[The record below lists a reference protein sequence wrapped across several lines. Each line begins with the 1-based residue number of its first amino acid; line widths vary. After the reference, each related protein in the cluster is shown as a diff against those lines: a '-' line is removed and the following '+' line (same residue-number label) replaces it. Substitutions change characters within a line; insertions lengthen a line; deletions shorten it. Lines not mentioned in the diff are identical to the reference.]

1 MPTTSVTTLKKL
13 RELSQSQV
21 ALALFLVVIVNVV
34 FAIVNPLGKY
44 PPEKLP
50 TEHSWIWWA
59 SQDFLGQKETPAVV
73 ILGSSLLMNPLQEQ
87 DATFLDR
94 ETDAVLD
101 HHSMYLESLLNKRFY
116 TTAETGTRNANS
128 ARQSISCFNFAVP
141 GSLMSDNYMVLRTML
156 NGDRKPKVVV
166 LGLALRD
173 FIDNQV
179 TCAAAT
185 PSFKYLARYT
195 DVSDLIDLAM
205 PNIWQRGEY
214 WLNRRVYLV
223 GKKLDMQA
231 ALSQAASQL
240 QQETTATDSPMHD
253 GLLDCRLNAFDM
265 SCYVP
270 GVKSEVERH
279 VWMTKPNLVHTFQ
292 DNSAEYRR
300 RYRST
305 NKTLFECQK
314 SFLERFCE
322 LATAS
327 NIRVVMVN
335 MPVTT
340 EHAKLMPA
348 GSYSDYIKCLK
359 AVSARFQAPLVDL
372 NNCGKF
378 TIADFADTCHMQ
390 GSGGKKL
397 LDVIAAELSEDASIA
412 RSLGVPRPTSKLAEF
427 GRTIY

>member
-1 MPTTSVTTLKKL
+1 MPTIDDIAPNKKL
-13 RELSQSQV
+13 RNLSRSQV
-21 ALALFLVVIVNVV
+21 AIALVLVVAVNVALAV
-34 FAIVNPLGKY
+34 WNPLGKY
-44 PPEKLP
+44 APERLP

-73 ILGSSLLMNPLQEQ
+73 ILGSSLLQNPLQEQ
-87 DATFLDR
+87 DATFLNR
-94 ETDAVLD
+94 ETDSVLD
-101 HHSMYLESLLNKRFY
+101 HRSMYLESLLDKQLSGVSQKNI
-116 TTAETGTRNANS
+116 G
-128 ARQSISCFNFAVP
+128 CFNFAVP

-185 PSFKYLARYT
+185 PSFKYLSRYT
-195 DVSDLIDLAM
+195 DVSDLVDLAM

-214 WLNRRVYLV
+214 WLNRRVYLI
-223 GKKLDMQA
+223 GKKFDMQA
-231 ALSQAASQL
+231 ALSQAASKMQRGGSRVG
-240 QQETTATDSPMHD
+240 ASSSADI
-253 GLLDCRLNAFDM
+253 LDCRLNAFDM

-270 GVKSEVERH
+270 GVRSDVERH
-279 VWMTKPNLVHTFQ
+279 VWMTKPNAEHVFL

-305 NKTLFECQK
+305 NKALFECQK
-314 SFLERFCE
+314 AFLERFCE
-322 LATAS
+322 LASAS
-327 NIRVVMVN
+327 NIRVVIVN

-348 GSYSDYIKCLK
+348 GSYSDYMNCLK
-359 AVSARFQAPLVDL
+359 AMSARYQAPMLDL

-378 TIADFADTCHMQ
+378 TIDDFADTCHMQ
-390 GSGGKKL
+390 GRGGKKL
-397 LDVIAAELSEDASIA
+397 LDLIAEELSQDAAIA
-412 RSLGVPRPTSKLAEF
+412 QAIGVRQPASKVAVF